1 MDLTVRMD
9 TLLTLGAADS
19 GGAGTESSSEFDVLV
34 QTYRPRVFRFLLASV
49 RDRETAENL
58 TQDCFLR
65 AYRARNQFRG
75 DCSQTTWLMQI
86 AINLVRRHESNS
98 RLKFWRRAL
107 RPGLTAMDLRDWL
120 PDRQVSPEAALLA
133 KEKVSAIWTVVT
145 QLSERQRTVFLL
157 RFVEE
162 MDLLEI
168 AGATGMKEGTV
179 KSHLFRALQ
188 SVRAKL
194 EVTK

>member
-1 MDLTVRMD
+1 MD
-9 TLLTLGAADS
+9 TFLTLRAAEA
-19 GGAGTESSSEFDVLV
+19 GRVGTEGSSEFEVIA
-34 QTYRPRVFRFLLASV
+34 QTYRPRVFRFLLASL

-65 AYRARNQFRG
+65 AYRARDQFRG
-75 DCSQTTWLMQI
+75 ESSLTTWLMQI
-86 AINLVRRHESNS
+86 AINLVRKHENNN

-107 RPGLTAMDLRDWL
+107 RPGLSPADLRDWL
-120 PDRQVSPEAALLA
+120 PDRQVSPEAAVLA
-133 KEKVSAIWTVVT
+133 REQVDAIWSVVM

-179 KSHLFRALQ
+179 KTHLFRALQ
-188 SVRAKL
+188 AVRAKL

>member
-9 TLLTLGAADS
+9 TLLTLGAAEAGNAGID
-19 GGAGTESSSEFDVLV
+19 GASDFDVLV

-49 RDRETAENL
+49 RDRESAENL

-65 AYRARNQFRG
+65 AYRAHGQFRG
-75 DCSQTTWLMQI
+75 ESNRTTWLMQI
-86 AINLVRRHESNS
+86 AINLVRKHESSS

-107 RPGLTAMDLRDWL
+107 RPGLSPADLHEWL
-120 PDRQVSPEAALLA
+120 PDHQVSPEAAVLA
-133 KEKVSAIWTVVT
+133 KEQVNAIWSVVT

-179 KSHLFRALQ
+179 KTHLFRALQ

>member
-1 MDLTVRMD
+1 MATVV
-9 TLLTLGAADS
+9 TLGVAAA
-19 GGAGTESSSEFDVLV
+19 GGTGTESSLEFDGLV
-34 QTYRPRVFRFLLASV
+34 QDYRPRVFRFLLASL

-65 AYRARNQFRG
+65 AYRARDQFRG
-75 DCSQTTWLMQI
+75 ASSPATWLMQI
-86 AINLVRRHESNS
+86 AINLVRRHESSS

-107 RPGLTAMDLRDWL
+107 QPGVHPEDLGGWIS
-120 PDRQVSPEAALLA
+120 DRQVTPEEAALA
-133 KEKVSAIWTVVT
+133 KEQVRAIWSVVT

-179 KSHLFRALQ
+179 KTHLFRALQ

-194 EVTK
+194 EVTR

>member
-1 MDLTVRMD
+1 MGSVV
-9 TLLTLGAADS
+9 TLGVADA
-19 GGAGTESSSEFDVLV
+19 GGRGSETALEFDALV
-34 QTYRPRVFRFLLASV
+34 QMYRPRVFRFLLASLH
-49 RDRETAENL
+49 DRESAENL

-65 AYRARNQFRG
+65 AYRARDQFRG
-75 DCSQTTWLMQI
+75 ASSPATWLMQI
-86 AINLVRRHESNS
+86 AINLVRKHESS
-98 RLKFWRRAL
+98 RRLKFWRRAL
-107 RPGLTAMDLRDWL
+107 RPGMHAEDLADWIS
-120 PDRQVSPEAALLA
+120 DRQITPEAAALA
-133 KEKVSAIWTVVT
+133 KEQVRAIWSVVT

-179 KSHLFRALQ
+179 KTHLFRALQ
-188 SVRAKL
+188 AVRAKL

>member
-1 MDLTVRMD
+1 MN
-9 TLLTLGAADS
+9 TLLTIGTADAT
-19 GGAGTESSSEFDVLV
+19 GAGAEGSSEFDVLV
-34 QTYRPRVFRFLLASV
+34 QIYRPRVFRFLLASL
-49 RDRETAENL
+49 RDRESAENL

-65 AYRARNQFRG
+65 AYRARDQFRG
-75 DCSQTTWLMQI
+75 DSSRTTWLMQI
-86 AINLVRRHESNS
+86 AINLVRKHESNS

-107 RPGLTAMDLRDWL
+107 RTGLSAADLRDWL
-120 PDRQVSPEAALLA
+120 PDHQVSPESAVLA
-133 KEKVSAIWTVVT
+133 KEQVNAIWTVVT

-179 KSHLFRALQ
+179 KTHLFRALQ

>member
-1 MDLTVRMD
+1 MD
-9 TLLTLGAADS
+9 TVVTLGAAH
-19 GGAGTESSSEFDVLV
+19 AGDTANNGYLDFDTLV
-34 QTYRPRVFRFLLASV
+34 ETYRPRVFRFLLASL
-49 RDRETAENL
+49 RDRESAENL

-65 AYRARNQFRG
+65 AYHARDQFRG
-75 DCSQTTWLMQI
+75 ASSPATWLMQI
-86 AINLVRRHESNS
+86 AINLLRKHETSG

-107 RPGLTAMDLRDWL
+107 HPGLHPEDLGDWI
-120 PDRQVSPEAALLA
+120 PDRQVTPEAAALA
-133 KEKVSAIWTVVT
+133 KEQVRAIWSVVA

-157 RFVEE
+157 RFVED

-179 KSHLFRALQ
+179 KTHLFRALQ

>member
-1 MDLTVRMD
+1 METVI
-9 TLLTLGAADS
+9 TLGATD
-19 GGAGTESSSEFDVLV
+19 GDGAGTNASSEFEVMV

-49 RDRETAENL
+49 RDRESAENL

-65 AYRARNQFRG
+65 AYRASDQFRG
-75 DCSQTTWLMQI
+75 ECSRTTWLMQI
-86 AINLVRRHESNS
+86 AINLVRRHESSS

-107 RPGLTAMDLRDWL
+107 RPGLSPADLRDWL
-120 PDRQVSPEAALLA
+120 PDRQVSPEAAVLA
-133 KEKVSAIWTVVT
+133 REQVDAIWSVVM

-179 KSHLFRALQ
+179 KTHLFRALQ
-188 SVRAKL
+188 SVRARL

>member
-9 TLLTLGAADS
+9 TLLSFGAADT
-19 GGAGTESSSEFDVLV
+19 GGAGTEGSAEFDVLV

-49 RDRETAENL
+49 RDRESAENL

-65 AYRARNQFRG
+65 AYRARDQFRG
-75 DCSQTTWLMQI
+75 DSSRTTWLMQI
-86 AINLVRRHESNS
+86 AINLVRKHESNS
-98 RLKFWRRAL
+98 RLRFWRRAL
-107 RPGLTAMDLRDWL
+107 RPGLSAADLRDCL
-120 PDRQVSPEAALLA
+120 PDRQVSPEAAVLA
-133 KEKVSAIWTVVT
+133 KEQVNAIWTVVT

-179 KSHLFRALQ
+179 KTHLFRALQ

>member
-1 MDLTVRMD
+1 MD
-9 TLLTLGAADS
+9 TLLTLGAAE
-19 GGAGTESSSEFDVLV
+19 AGSHGTDRSSEFEDMV
-34 QTYRPRVFRFLLASV
+34 QTFRPRVFRFLLASV
-49 RDRETAENL
+49 RDRESAENL

-65 AYRARNQFRG
+65 AYRARDQFRG
-75 DCSQTTWLMQI
+75 ESSPTTWLMQI
-86 AINLVRRHESNS
+86 AINLVRKHESSS

-107 RPGLTAMDLRDWL
+107 RPGLSPADLRDWL
-120 PDRQVSPEAALLA
+120 PDRQLSPEAAVLA
-133 KEKVSAIWTVVT
+133 KEQVHAIWSVVA

-157 RFVEE
+157 RFVED

-168 AGATGMKEGTV
+168 AGATRMKEGTV
-179 KSHLFRALQ
+179 KTHLFRALQ

>member
-1 MDLTVRMD
+1 MD
-9 TLLTLGAADS
+9 TLLTFGAADD
-19 GGAGTESSSEFDVLV
+19 GAGTEGVSEFDALV
-34 QTYRPRVFRFLLASV
+34 QSYRPRVFRFLLASV
-49 RDRETAENL
+49 RDRESAENL

-65 AYRARNQFRG
+65 AYRAFEQFRG
-75 DCSQTTWLMQI
+75 DSSRTTWLMQI
-86 AINLVRRHESNS
+86 AINLVRKHESNS

-107 RPGLTAMDLRDWL
+107 RPGLSVTDLHDWL
-120 PDRQVSPEAALLA
+120 PDHQVSPEAAVLA
-133 KEKVSAIWTVVT
+133 KERVNAIWTAVT

-179 KSHLFRALQ
+179 KTHLFRALQ

-194 EVTK
+194 EVTR

>member
-1 MDLTVRMD
+1 MIAVQMDSPDTRPEAEISDFDAVVRHHW
-9 TLLTLGAADS
+9 
-19 GGAGTESSSEFDVLV
+19 
-34 QTYRPRVFRFLLASV
+34 PRIFRFVLASI
-49 RDRETAENL
+49 RDRDAAETL

-65 AYRARNQFRG
+65 AYQGRHRFRG
-75 DCSQTTWLMQI
+75 DASVRTWLMQI
-86 AINLVRRHESNS
+86 AINLVRKHETSS

-107 RPGLTAMDLRDWL
+107 HPGVHPEDLGDWIS
-120 PDRQVSPEAALLA
+120 DRQVTPEAAVVA
-133 KEKVSAIWTVVT
+133 KEQVRAIWSVVA

-179 KSHLFRALQ
+179 KTHLFRALQ

>member
-1 MDLTVRMD
+1 MD
-9 TLLTLGAADS
+9 TVVTLGVADES
-19 GGAGTESSSEFDVLV
+19 ESSLEFDALV
-34 QTYRPRVFRFLLASV
+34 QTYRPRVFRFLLASL
-49 RDRETAENL
+49 RDRESAENL

-75 DCSQTTWLMQI
+75 ASSPATWLMQI
-86 AINLVRRHESNS
+86 AINLVRKHESS
-98 RLKFWRRAL
+98 GRLKFWRRAL
-107 RPGLTAMDLRDWL
+107 HLGTHPEDLGDWIS
-120 PDRQVSPEAALLA
+120 DRQVTPEEAVVA
-133 KEKVSAIWTVVT
+133 KEQVRAIWSVVA

-162 MDLLEI
+162 MELLEI

-179 KSHLFRALQ
+179 KTHLFRALQ
-188 SVRAKL
+188 AVRAKL

>member
-9 TLLTLGAADS
+9 TLLTIGATDAA
-19 GGAGTESSSEFDVLV
+19 GAGTAGASEFDVLV
-34 QTYRPRVFRFLLASV
+34 QTYRPRVFRFLLASL

-58 TQDCFLR
+58 TQDCFLH
-65 AYRARNQFRG
+65 AYRARDQFRG
-75 DCSQTTWLMQI
+75 ESSRTTWLMQI
-86 AINLVRRHESNS
+86 AINLVRKHESNS

-107 RPGLTAMDLRDWL
+107 RPGLSPADLRDWL
-120 PDRQVSPEAALLA
+120 PDRQVSPEAAVLA
-133 KEKVSAIWTVVT
+133 REQVDGIWSVVMELT
-145 QLSERQRTVFLL
+145 ERQRTVFLL

-179 KSHLFRALQ
+179 KTHLFRALQ
-188 SVRAKL
+188 AVRAKL